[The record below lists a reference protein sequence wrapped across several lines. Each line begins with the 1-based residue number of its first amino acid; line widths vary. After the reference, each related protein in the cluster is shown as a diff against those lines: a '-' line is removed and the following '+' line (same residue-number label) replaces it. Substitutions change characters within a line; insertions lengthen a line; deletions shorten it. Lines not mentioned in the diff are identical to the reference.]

1 MEFKKIMAG
10 ILSVATLTASLPMA
24 DASINMAVFAADS
37 ESSNV
42 FEFENGKLSIYNG
55 VLSYEMGDEINKIP
69 GFSWDNVKTLYIGS
83 NAEIGEGAGS
93 VYYPA
98 TIWCSKLENIE
109 VSAENSEYTSENGVL
124 YNKDMTEIICYPN
137 CKKDSSFVIPDSVKY
152 ISSPVD
158 NEYLKTL
165 VIGENYGLDSENYIG
180 DIFRNDSLP
189 ALEEY
194 IVSPQNNILS
204 SSDGVLFNK
213 DKTILC
219 SYPLKKADKIY
230 TVPSTVK
237 NISTVAFARMDRYA
251 TEYSL
256 AEGISN
262 DLLEK
267 VIIGSNVVD
276 VGGIA
281 CYGYNGERDT
291 ISFGSCNHLKSVEVD
306 ENNSNYKTI
315 DGVLYSKDMTVLCV
329 YPSAKEETSLNM
341 PTTVKK
347 IYSGAFK
354 KCVQLKDVYYNESET
369 KWSKIEIYSGND
381 CLKNATI
388 HFSENPTAPTE
399 EPTTPPTEPTEP
411 TETTEST
418 EKNLVG
424 DLNNDNSI
432 DSKDA
437 VLVLKYYAEC
447 LAGNASTKIPL
458 EKGDINGDGKID
470 SKDAVKIL
478 KYYAQ
483 TMVGYNV
490 NIKDVW

>member
-1 MEFKKIMAG
+1 M
-10 ILSVATLTASLPMA
+10 
-24 DASINMAVFAADS
+24 
-37 ESSNV
+37 
-42 FEFENGKLSIYNG
+42 
-55 VLSYEMGDEINKIP
+55 
-69 GFSWDNVKTLYIGS
+69 
-83 NAEIGEGAGS
+83 
-93 VYYPA
+93 
-98 TIWCSKLENIE
+98 
-109 VSAENSEYTSENGVL
+109 
-124 YNKDMTEIICYPN
+124 
-137 CKKDSSFVIPDSVKY
+137 
-152 ISSPVD
+152 
-158 NEYLKTL
+158 
-165 VIGENYGLDSENYIG
+165 
-180 DIFRNDSLP
+180 
-189 ALEEY
+189 
-194 IVSPQNNILS
+194 
-204 SSDGVLFNK
+204 
-213 DKTILC
+213 
-219 SYPLKKADKIY
+219 
-230 TVPSTVK
+230 
-237 NISTVAFARMDRYA
+237 
-251 TEYSL
+251 
-256 AEGISN
+256 
-262 DLLEK
+262 
-267 VIIGSNVVD
+267 
-276 VGGIA
+276 
-281 CYGYNGERDT
+281 
-291 ISFGSCNHLKSVEVD
+291 KSVEVD

-369 KWSKIEIYSGND
+369 KWSKIEIYYGND

-447 LAGNASTKIPL
+447 LAGNASTNIPL
-458 EKGDINGDGKID
+458 EKGDINGDSKID